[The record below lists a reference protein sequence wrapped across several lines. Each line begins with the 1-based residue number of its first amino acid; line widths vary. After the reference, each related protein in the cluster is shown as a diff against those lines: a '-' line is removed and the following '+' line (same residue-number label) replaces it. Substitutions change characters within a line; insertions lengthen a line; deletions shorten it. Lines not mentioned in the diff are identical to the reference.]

1 MRAVDYVTHG
11 FGGPTPVPVPTPV
24 TIPTVPSY
32 AAPVNVDR
40 SYAGPSGSGGIK
52 YAPIETQ
59 IRAYLASVPV
69 AQNIVEA
76 AVQTYR
82 TSGYSGFEKA
92 VNFLS
97 ALGESAQAGERAYAS
112 RPYKGTK
119 PGTEYKAYVNGALNT
134 ALSRVGSNPLINAIV
149 TFYRSMVAQVPDS
162 EQNPDRWIA
171 ARMSNVQAPP
181 FWLRSVARI
190 ASGIF

>member
-1 MRAVDYVTHG
+1 M
-11 FGGPTPVPVPTPV
+11 PVPSFPG
-24 TIPTVPSY
+24 S
-32 AAPVNVDR
+32 AAIGNVGP
-40 SYAGPSGSGGIK
+40 SYAGPSGSQGIR
-52 YAPIETQ
+52 YAPIETK

-92 VNFLS
+92 VNFMS
-97 ALGESAQAGERAYAS
+97 ALREAGGASWRAYES

-119 PGTEYKAYVNGALNT
+119 PGTEYKAYINRALNT

-149 TFYRSMVAQVPDS
+149 TFYKSIVAQVPDS
-162 EQNPDRWIA
+162 EKNPDSWMSARLSNIETPPYWILG
-171 ARMSNVQAPP
+171 VT
-181 FWLRSVARI
+181 RI